1 MMNRTWGDRLF
12 AGANY
17 TLLALIALV
26 TIYPFLNLLAVS
38 LNDSLDAVR
47 GGIYLLPR
55 KFSLDNYQAIFDR
68 EGLATA
74 AALSVMRTVLGALFG
89 VLGTAMIA
97 YALSRKEF
105 MLRKP
110 LNVLLVFTLFV
121 NAGLLPTYLLIRDLG
136 LMNHFAVYLLPLL
149 ISAYNVII
157 VRSYFESLP
166 EGLIESAK
174 LDGAGDFQILFRIVM
189 PVSTPVIATI
199 TLFIAVL
206 HWNSWFDNYLYTSRN
221 DDLNLLQ
228 FELMKILQA
237 STTSQMDRAGNAAA
251 AIDINPESIRAAM
264 TMIVTVPILLVY
276 PFLQRYFVKG
286 IMVASMKE

>member
-1 MMNRTWGDRLF
+1 VWF
-12 AGANY
+12 SCINY
-17 TLLALIALV
+17 TALTLIAAATL
-26 TIYPFLNLLAVS
+26 YPFWNLLAIS

-47 GGIYLLPR
+47 GGIYLVPR
-55 KFSLDNYQAIFDR
+55 EFTLANYAAVFER
-68 EGLATA
+68 EGLLQ
-74 AALSVMRTVLGALFG
+74 AALLSVARTIAGAALG

-97 YALSRKEF
+97 YALSRTDF
-105 MLRKP
+105 VLRRP
-110 LNVLLVFTLFV
+110 LNVLLIFTLFV

-136 LMNHFAVYLLPLL
+136 LMNTFAVYLLPLL

-157 VRSYFESLP
+157 MRSYFESLP
-166 EGLIESAK
+166 DGLTESAK
-174 LDGAGDFQILFRIVM
+174 IDGANDFQTLFRIIL
-189 PVSTPVIATI
+189 PVSAPVVATI
-199 TLFIAVL
+199 TLFIAVV
-206 HWNSWFDNYLYTSRN
+206 HWNAWFDNYLYTSRTPE
-221 DDLNLLQ
+221 LNLLQ

-237 STTSQMDRAGNAAA
+237 SANSQMDRAGNAAA